1 MFESFFVAL
10 RVVAPMALLMGL
22 GALIRGVKLVDRST
36 MRSMDKVCFR
46 IFLPALLFKNIYETD
61 LSSGFSWKEPAFI
74 LGCLLLIFCL
84 SLIIVPR
91 LIRDHNQAASVNQA
105 IFRCNYILF
114 GLAVAES
121 IYGKGNAGTIA
132 LLGAIVVPALN
143 VLAVVVLEMNRA
155 GKIHPGKILLS
166 VLKNPLI
173 IATLLALLVKAA
185 DLSAPD
191 LLYSVVKDV
200 GGLATPLSFLS
211 LGVSLDL
218 GELRSNRFP
227 LLLGVAARLVLVP
240 LIFLPLAVLCGFR
253 GQSMC
258 AMMVF
263 FAAPV
268 AVSSYPMAVAMGAD
282 GQLSGQLVCCTTLLS
297 VITIFC
303 YTFLL
308 NSFGFL

>member
-22 GALIRGVKLVDRST
+22 GVVIRCAGITDRST
-36 MRSMDKVCFR
+36 MRAMDKVCFR
-46 IFLPALLFKNIYETD
+46 VFLPLLLFKNIYETD
-61 LSSGFSWKEPAFI
+61 LSSGFGWKEPLFI
-74 LGCLLLIFCL
+74 VACLLAIFFL
-84 SLIIVPR
+84 TLAVVPR
-91 LIRDHNQAASVNQA
+91 LIKDRRQVASVSQA

-121 IYGKGNAGTIA
+121 IYGKGSAGTVA

-143 VLAVVVLEMNRA
+143 ILAVVVLEMNRE
-155 GKIHPGKILLS
+155 GSIQPGKILLS

-173 IATLLALLVKAA
+173 IATLLALLVKAISLPVPA
-185 DLSAPD
+185 

-200 GGLATPLSFLS
+200 SGLATPLSFIS

-218 GELRSNRFP
+218 SQLRSTRFP
-227 LLLGVAARLVLVP
+227 LALGTIGRLVVVP
-240 LIFLPLAVLCGFR
+240 LIFLPLAILCGFR
-253 GQSMC
+253 GQAMC

-297 VITIFC
+297 VVTIFC

>member
-22 GALIRGVKLVDRST
+22 GVLIRKAKITDRPT
-36 MRSMDKVCFR
+36 MRAMDKVCFR
-46 IFLPALLFKNIYETD
+46 VFMPALLFRNIYDSD
-61 LSSGFSWKEPAFI
+61 LANSLGWKEPVFI
-74 LGCLLLIFCL
+74 IGCLLLLFAL
-84 SLIIVPR
+84 SLLIIPR
-91 LIRDHNQAASVNQA
+91 LLPDRRQAASVSQA

-114 GLAVAES
+114 GIAVAES
-121 IYGKGNAGTIA
+121 IYGDGNAGMVA
-132 LLGAIVVPALN
+132 VLGVVVVPALN
-143 VLAVVVLEMNRA
+143 ALSVVVLEVCRA
-155 GKIHPGKILLS
+155 GKIHPGKLLLS

-173 IATLLALLVKAA
+173 IASILALLAKAIPQP
-185 DLSAPD
+185 LPETV
-191 LLYSVVKDV
+191 YSVVKDV
-200 GGLATPLSFLS
+200 GSLATTISFLS

-218 GELRSNRFP
+218 GELRRNRSP
-227 LLLGVAARLVLVP
+227 LLLGIVTRLVVIP

-258 AMMVF
+258 AMLVF
-263 FAAPV
+263 FAAPA
-268 AVSSYPMAVAMGAD
+268 AVSSFPMAASMGAD
-282 GQLSGQLVCCTTLLS
+282 GPLAGQLVCCTTLLS